1 MPAHSGDPH
10 NNGQQQ
16 HHQHHNNHHT
26 HHNSIGGGHN
36 ALNNSSNT
44 NAADLSANANG
55 SNPMHS
61 NSHNTTATPTFTPG
75 SLLGSFLD
83 PVAAQNTPM
92 LLFEVKDTGVGI
104 PDDNKGALFQ
114 AFGQTQKFQSQGTGL
129 GLYSVAQK
137 ALKLGGTYGLLDNRP
152 TGSNF
157 FFAVPYMPEE
167 DMNQLLVSEQEL
179 NSATGMSTK
188 DSEMHQH
195 HFDQQPQQQQQRG
208 VTLDDDDHHYD
219 YNQQQQYDARPQQ
232 QQQQL
237 QQQRNT
243 AIDTD
248 MMMDSSR
255 RPNRQQQH
263 QQQRHAAATN
273 NRQHIQQF
281 EGNNYSSPPS
291 VKHVNSDWHANNNNN
306 ISSHDADWPAA
317 ALEEEQELKFSGNS
331 LNNYQRDGARGNVD
345 KRELSGGS
353 GAATN
358 RLLNMKKGDIYN
370 AAGVTLPAASPAS
383 STPSIRNSP
392 IQQQQ
397 QQQQQQ
403 PTAVVMSSRDHNRLS
418 PPQQYNSAHGEDTDM
433 LSTADTQHAN
443 PVSRNRDVKY
453 VPQQQQQQQQQLRQQ
468 QQMLLQQQHQYRSDS
483 TRSQHTLHH
492 NNIIHGAPSEDD
504 NVNDS
509 RTNTNDDAAS
519 VLSHTAHEQYPQV
532 MSQQLGQ
539 YSSYNNSGNSGMTS
553 TNGGGGSSMV
563 AMSQALSRAIGADV
577 TTATNTAPRH
587 ANTTTATSN
596 AASSGMTGVEA
607 VLALATRKVT
617 RQHHQI
623 QPAPHSGV
631 VYDEEPIVHGATHRP
646 TSAQQRQQQQYE
658 QQQQHEQQQ
667 LRPPVKLGNAAIA
680 PSYNIA
686 SPPPFHTTAAS
697 VSGSDSGKKSI
708 LIIDDTKSV
717 RTLVGKA
724 LSWWGFESV
733 YATNGS
739 EGLEAMKSRSFELV
753 ISDLQMPV
761 LDGLECVKRFRS
773 WEYQYHASG
782 GTRPRQIVL
791 ATSANCE
798 TADMD
803 LCIENGADGF
813 VPKPI
818 SLSLLKATVHA
829 YCAEQTAL
837 RLQLQDFSSR
847 TRTFCIYSAQGSV
860 KELTVPMLGS
870 RLQSDVGISNKS
882 TVTASAVSIQQPQQ
896 QQQQPPQQY
905 AQQQQQQQPQ
915 QQQQQRRESYTSY
928 TSAPDSNF
936 YSTSTGTTSSNTNMG
951 NSHTHDGSRGNNMMH
966 NGRNTVQY
974 VANDSDITNGGNSYA
989 NDNHHQQQQQQQQ
1002 QQQRRQHQQQQRPQQ
1017 YQQQQQQQQQRQ
1029 QQPQHQPQQQQ
1040 YYHDQQQ
1047 QQQQQPQ
1054 RHASARQLAVA
1065 PASGYDATV
1074 TGLQLRDLVMSRRQ
1088 SK

>member
-16 HHQHHNNHHT
+16 HHQQQYHNNHHT

-44 NAADLSANANG
+44 DAADLSANANG

-83 PVAAQNTPM
+83 PVAAQNAPM

-188 DSEMHQH
+188 DSEMHQY
-195 HFDQQPQQQQQRG
+195 HFDQQPQQQQQQQRG
-208 VTLDDDDHHYD
+208 VTLDDDDDHHYD
-219 YNQQQQYDARPQQ
+219 YNQQQQYDARHQQ
-232 QQQQL
+232 QQ

-243 AIDTD
+243 AVDTD
-248 MMMDSSR
+248 MMMDNSR
-255 RPNRQQQH
+255 RPNRQQQ
-263 QQQRHAAATN
+263 QQRHATATN
-273 NRQHIQQF
+273 NRQHVQQF
-281 EGNNYSSPPS
+281 EVDNYSSPPS
-291 VKHVNSDWHANNNNN
+291 VKHVKSDWHANNNN
-306 ISSHDADWPAA
+306 ISSNDADWPAA

-345 KRELSGGS
+345 NRELSGGS

-370 AAGVTLPAASPAS
+370 AAGVILPAASPAS

-397 QQQQQQ
+397 QQQQ
-403 PTAVVMSSRDHNRLS
+403 PTAVVMSDRDHNRLS
-418 PPQQYNSAHGEDTDM
+418 PPQHYNSVVHGEDTDM
-433 LSTADTQHAN
+433 LSTADTTHAN

-453 VPQQQQQQQQQLRQQ
+453 VPQQQQQQQQPQQQLRQQ

-539 YSSYNNSGNSGMTS
+539 YSRYNNSGNSGMT
-553 TNGGGGSSMV
+553 NGGGDSSMV

-587 ANTTTATSN
+587 ANNTTTTSSSI

-623 QPAPHSGV
+623 QPAPLSGV
-631 VYDEEPIVHGATHRP
+631 VYDEEPSVHGPIHRP

-658 QQQQHEQQQ
+658 QQQQQQQHQQ
-667 LRPPVKLGNAAIA
+667 LRPHVKLGNAAIA
-680 PSYNIA
+680 PSDNIA

-761 LDGLECVKRFRS
+761 V
-773 WEYQYHASG
+773 
-782 GTRPRQIVL
+782 
-791 ATSANCE
+791 
-798 TADMD
+798 
-803 LCIENGADGF
+803 
-813 VPKPI
+813 
-818 SLSLLKATVHA
+818 SLSLTKCL
-829 YCAEQTAL
+829 
-837 RLQLQDFSSR
+837 F
-847 TRTFCIYSAQGSV
+847 
-860 KELTVPMLGS
+860 
-870 RLQSDVGISNKS
+870 
-882 TVTASAVSIQQPQQ
+882 
-896 QQQQPPQQY
+896 
-905 AQQQQQQQPQ
+905 
-915 QQQQQRRESYTSY
+915 
-928 TSAPDSNF
+928 
-936 YSTSTGTTSSNTNMG
+936 
-951 NSHTHDGSRGNNMMH
+951 
-966 NGRNTVQY
+966 
-974 VANDSDITNGGNSYA
+974 
-989 NDNHHQQQQQQQQ
+989 
-1002 QQQRRQHQQQQRPQQ
+1002 
-1017 YQQQQQQQQQRQ
+1017 
-1029 QQPQHQPQQQQ
+1029 
-1040 YYHDQQQ
+1040 
-1047 QQQQQPQ
+1047 
-1054 RHASARQLAVA
+1054 
-1065 PASGYDATV
+1065 
-1074 TGLQLRDLVMSRRQ
+1074 LVLI
-1088 SK
+1088 

>member
-10 NNGQQQ
+10 NNGQHNNHQ
-16 HHQHHNNHHT
+16 HNNHHNNHHT

-195 HFDQQPQQQQQRG
+195 HFDQQPQQQLHRG
-208 VTLDDDDHHYD
+208 VALDDDDDHHYD
-219 YNQQQQYDARPQQ
+219 YNQQQQYDGRHQQ
-232 QQQQL
+232 QQ

-243 AIDTD
+243 AVDTD
-248 MMMDSSR
+248 VMMDNSR
-255 RPNRQQQH
+255 RPNRQQH
-263 QQQRHAAATN
+263 QQQRHATATY
-273 NRQHIQQF
+273 NRQHVQQF
-281 EGNNYSSPPS
+281 EVKNYSSPPS
-291 VKHVNSDWHANNNNN
+291 VKHVNSDWHANNNN

-331 LNNYQRDGARGNVD
+331 LNNYQRDGVRGNVD

-370 AAGVTLPAASPAS
+370 AAGVILPAASPAS

-397 QQQQQQ
+397 QQQQ
-403 PTAVVMSSRDHNRLS
+403 PTAVVMSDCDHNRLS
-418 PPQQYNSAHGEDTDM
+418 PPQHYNSVVHGEDTDM
-433 LSTADTQHAN
+433 LSTADTQNAS
-443 PVSRNRDVKY
+443 PVSRNRDVKH
-453 VPQQQQQQQQQLRQQ
+453 VPQQQQQQQPQQQLRQQ

-539 YSSYNNSGNSGMTS
+539 YSSYNNSGNSGNSGT
-553 TNGGGGSSMV
+553 TNGGGGTSSMV

-587 ANTTTATSN
+587 ANTTNTTTTSN

-631 VYDEEPIVHGATHRP
+631 VYDEEPGVHAPTHRS

-658 QQQQHEQQQ
+658 QQQHEQHQQ
-667 LRPPVKLGNAAIA
+667 QQQRDHHLRPHVKLGNAAIA
-680 PSYNIA
+680 PSDNIA

-761 LDGLECVKRFRS
+761 VSFHLTKCLFL
-773 WEYQYHASG
+773 
-782 GTRPRQIVL
+782 VL
-791 ATSANCE
+791 
-798 TADMD
+798 
-803 LCIENGADGF
+803 I
-813 VPKPI
+813 
-818 SLSLLKATVHA
+818 
-829 YCAEQTAL
+829 
-837 RLQLQDFSSR
+837 
-847 TRTFCIYSAQGSV
+847 
-860 KELTVPMLGS
+860 
-870 RLQSDVGISNKS
+870 
-882 TVTASAVSIQQPQQ
+882 
-896 QQQQPPQQY
+896 
-905 AQQQQQQQPQ
+905 
-915 QQQQQRRESYTSY
+915 
-928 TSAPDSNF
+928 
-936 YSTSTGTTSSNTNMG
+936 
-951 NSHTHDGSRGNNMMH
+951 
-966 NGRNTVQY
+966 
-974 VANDSDITNGGNSYA
+974 
-989 NDNHHQQQQQQQQ
+989 
-1002 QQQRRQHQQQQRPQQ
+1002 
-1017 YQQQQQQQQQRQ
+1017 
-1029 QQPQHQPQQQQ
+1029 
-1040 YYHDQQQ
+1040 
-1047 QQQQQPQ
+1047 
-1054 RHASARQLAVA
+1054 
-1065 PASGYDATV
+1065 
-1074 TGLQLRDLVMSRRQ
+1074 
-1088 SK
+1088 